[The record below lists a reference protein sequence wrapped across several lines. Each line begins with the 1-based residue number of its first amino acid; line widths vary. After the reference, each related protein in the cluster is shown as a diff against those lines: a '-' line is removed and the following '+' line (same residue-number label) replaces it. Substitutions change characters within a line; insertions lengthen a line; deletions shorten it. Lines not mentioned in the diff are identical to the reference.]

1 MTQDVTGKYGSARIF
16 TNSIEGSA
24 LDQIRVLLEH
34 PIAEGC
40 RVRIMPDVHGGKG
53 CVIGYTS
60 TLNDKVVPN
69 LVGVDLGCSVAAWKL
84 PDTKIDFED
93 FDEFVR
99 DVVPS
104 GFSIHAHEPPNLT
117 EVVEFCGERLG
128 PFEGRIQEIVS
139 RYADPA
145 SFDQH
150 HARVMLSLGT
160 LGGGNHFIEIDKD
173 QDGAFWLVIH
183 SGSRNFGLQ
192 VATHYQKLAV
202 QKHLGS
208 MRGLEYLDGELA
220 HEYLEAAGVAQ
231 KYALINRSLMADS
244 LLTYF
249 NSDVTLREKIES
261 VHNYIDLEHRI
272 VRKGAIS
279 AQLGERVIIPLT
291 MADGC
296 VIGTGKG
303 IEDWNWSAPHGAG
316 RIMSRTKA
324 KESIDLDVYRKRM
337 REAHVWSSCI
347 SKGTL
352 DESPMAYKRPKA
364 ILEALSETVDI
375 EQTMKPVYNF
385 KAGGE

>member
-24 LDQIRVLLEH
+24 LDQIRALLEH

-60 TLNDKVVPN
+60 TLNNKVVPN
-69 LVGVDLGCSVAAWKL
+69 LVGVDLGCGVAAWKL
-84 PDTKIDFED
+84 PVTRIDFDD

-104 GFSIHAHEPPNLT
+104 GFEIHAVPPPNT
-117 EVVEFCGERLG
+117 EEVIEFCGESYDGLV
-128 PFEGRIQEIVS
+128 GRVEVIVR
-139 RYADPA
+139 RYADDDT
-145 SFDQH
+145 FDQH
-150 HARVMLSLGT
+150 YSRVIRSIGT

-173 QDGAFWLVIH
+173 QSGAFWLVIH

-208 MRGLEYLDGELA
+208 MRGLEYLDGALA
-220 HEYLEAAGVAQ
+220 DEYLEAAGVAQ

-244 LLTYF
+244 LLAF
-249 NSDVTLREKIES
+249 FDSDVAHCEKIES